1 MKILEINLARSWRG
15 GERQTL
21 YTAVALADMG
31 HEVTVATRT
40 DSQLAM
46 HCELKGIPV
55 KDFSGAASLA
65 AWLAANG
72 SKFDILHCQGSKEL
86 TWCVITKSFHR
97 RPVVL
102 SRRVNFA
109 PKGGLTKWK
118 YDHASAIVGVSEAI
132 RQTLNRFGVK
142 NVSVIPSAFLPA
154 EPDQARIT
162 ELREQFAPGGKKIVA
177 TAAALTIEKDP
188 ATMVR
193 AIAGLRKKRDDFV
206 FIHFGDG
213 PMKEEI
219 RQLVRKEGL
228 ETTYLLPGHTHD
240 PETIYPAFDVYVMSS
255 VEEGLGSSVL
265 DAFYNRVPV
274 VSTAAGGLAN
284 LLDEGRGLLCEV
296 ADAACLA
303 NNINAILSSPE
314 LFETMTAEAKEYL
327 FLHHSIS
334 TCAAQYETLFH
345 SLLATT

>member
-1 MKILEINLARSWRG
+1 MKILEINLARGWRG

-40 DSQLAM
+40 GSQLAM
-46 HCELKGIPV
+46 HCELKGIKV
-55 KDFSGAASLA
+55 KNVSGGASLGC
-65 AWLAANG
+65 WLAANG

-86 TWCVITKSFHR
+86 TWCVTTKSFHR

-102 SRRVNFA
+102 SRRVNFT

-118 YDHASAIVGVSEAI
+118 YDRANAVVGVSEAI
-132 RQTLNRFGVK
+132 RQTLYRFGVK
-142 NVSVIPSAFLPA
+142 NVAVIPSAFLPA
-154 EPDQARIT
+154 EPDPARIA
-162 ELREQFAPGGKKIVA
+162 ELREQLALGGKKIVA
-177 TAAALTIEKDP
+177 TVAALTIEKDP

-193 AIAGLRKKRDDFV
+193 AIAALHKKRNDFV

-213 PMKEEI
+213 RMMESI
-219 RQLVRKEGL
+219 RELTRKEGL
-228 ETTYLLPGHTHD
+228 ENIYFLRGHTHD
-240 PETIYPAFDVYVMSS
+240 PETLYAAFDVYVMSS
-255 VEEGLGSSVL
+255 TEEGLGSSVL

-284 LLDEGRGLLCEV
+284 ILDEGRGLLCPV
-296 ADAACLA
+296 GDADCLA
-303 NNINAILSSPE
+303 KNIDEVLSSSE
-314 LFETMTAEAKEYL
+314 SFESMTEEAWEYL

-334 TCAAQYETLFH
+334 TCATQYETLFR